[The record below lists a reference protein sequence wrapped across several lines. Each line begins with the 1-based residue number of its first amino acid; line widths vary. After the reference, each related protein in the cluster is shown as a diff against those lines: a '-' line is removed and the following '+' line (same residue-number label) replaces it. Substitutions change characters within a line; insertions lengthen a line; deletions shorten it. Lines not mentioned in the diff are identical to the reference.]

1 MFLYKKA
8 SSLKSQMVH
17 ALLYL
22 IIPLLL
28 MLEFSSIYSISLS
41 NRKIAES
48 NQRTLSFYVQQLET
62 GLSSIDDLMMSTA
75 ASNTSFQR
83 LGVSL
88 SQLDAYLASYDI
100 ISSLKN
106 SISAFS
112 TAGAFFLVSTQN
124 NIYRDAYS
132 PHFTFSYSEK
142 QSLQQTVQQFAEENR
157 YQYAHGW
164 VTVTS
169 ETESY
174 LFRFYGGRGN
184 YLAAM
189 VPLERSL
196 KLLDQEEFAYQT
208 VFSRLDG
215 TPLTK
220 IDLVTNNKIDLMGA
234 IEAKDHFLITG
245 YPKRFMVLGKGIPSS
260 DCILF
265 LLIGTSGFFDG
276 LNGIQLALLALS
288 SLSILLIPLSLA
300 WLKRSLLVPLDSISK
315 TINAIRSGDLEAQIP
330 TDCPVQE
337 FRQVNETFNDMIAQ
351 IRDLKIQRYEQ
362 EIGRQKAE
370 LQYLQLQIRPH
381 FFLNCLKCLYAAAQ
395 QKKYNRVQQLILSVS
410 NHIRYIFRD
419 KLDLVPLERELEH
432 IQNYIQIQNLSSGN
446 PPVCEMQVLPEVR
459 NFQIPPLSLQ
469 TFVENSIKHET
480 RQDHSL
486 KLFVKAT
493 ILYSDGKPYLDLSVQ
508 DNGTGFPEKVL
519 EQINSDD
526 DEIYREN
533 HVGIW
538 NIKQRFRLIYGNDVM
553 FAFYNTFPGSVS
565 EILIPYHPDPP
576 LKGEETI
583 VQ

>member
-1 MFLYKKA
+1 MFLYKKP

-124 NIYRDAYS
+124 EVYRDAYS

-142 QSLQQTVQQFAEENR
+142 QYLQQTVQQLAEENR

-169 ETESY
+169 DTESY

-215 TPLTK
+215 TPLTE

-315 TINAIRSGDLEAQIP
+315 TINAIRSGDLQAQIP

-395 QKKYNRVQQLILSVS
+395 QKKYDRVQQLILSVS

-480 RQDHSL
+480 RQDHPL

>member
-1 MFLYKKA
+1 MFLSKKT

-112 TAGAFFLVSTQN
+112 SAGAFFLVSTQN
-124 NIYRDAYS
+124 DIYRDVFS
-132 PHFTFSYSEK
+132 PHFTFSYPEK
-142 QSLQQTVQQFAEENR
+142 QFLHQTVQQLSEENR

-196 KLLDQEEFAYQT
+196 KLLDQEDFAYQT

-215 TPLTK
+215 TPLTE
-220 IDLVTNNKIDLMGA
+220 IDLVTHNKIDLMGA
-234 IEAKDHFLITG
+234 IEAKNHFLITG
-245 YPKRFMVLGKGIPSS
+245 SPQRFMVLGKGIPSS

-265 LLIGTSGFFDG
+265 LLIGTSGFFNG
-276 LNGIQLALLALS
+276 LNWIQLTLLALS

-395 QKKYNRVQQLILSVS
+395 QKKYDRVQQLILSVS

-480 RQDHSL
+480 RQDHPL